1 MRIIAAVS
9 RAGAPAPVLEEVDLG
24 EPREDEILVRVVAAG
39 ICHTDLH
46 SHAGIGMPVP
56 KPAVLGHE
64 GAGVVEQVGSAVSHV
79 KPGDHVVIS
88 GGSCGNCPS
97 CLSARP
103 SYCREAMP
111 RSFGG
116 ARSDGTTALSVCTKE
131 PNGSTAE
138 HSEQTERI
146 ASHFFAQSSFAT
158 HCVANARG
166 AVPVPQDIPL
176 DIVAP
181 MGCGVI
187 TGAGAV
193 IEALQVKPGQSI
205 VVFGVGGVGLS
216 AVMAARVAGAVTI
229 VAVDT
234 VAERL
239 ELASELGATHAID
252 AGQGDVAGQV
262 RAILPFGADFSFNTT
277 TSAEVFST
285 GLQVLAMQGTAG
297 FVTRPREPWT
307 PDMLA
312 MLAHGRTL
320 KGILG
325 GSASPRLFIPKLVD
339 LWRQG
344 RFPVERMIRRYPF
357 ADFARAW
364 HDCESG
370 AAIKPV
376 LTIES

>member
-1 MRIIAAVS
+1 MRITAAVS
-9 RAGAPAPVLEEVDLG
+9 RVGAPAPVLEEVDLG

-79 KPGDHVVIS
+79 KPGDCVVIS

-116 ARSDGTTALSVCTKE
+116 ARSDGTTALSARIE
-131 PNGSTAE
+131 G

-158 HCVANARG
+158 HCIANARG
-166 AVPVPQDIPL
+166 AVPVPQDVPL

-181 MGCGVI
+181 MGCGII

-193 IEALQVKPGQSI
+193 MEALQVKPGQSI

-216 AVMAARVAGAVTI
+216 AVMAARVAGAVAI

-234 VAERL
+234 VAARL
-239 ELASELGATHAID
+239 ELAKELGATHAVD
-252 AGQGDVAGQV
+252 ASQGDVAGQV
-262 RAILPFGADFSFNTT
+262 RAVLPFGADFSFNTT
-277 TSAEVFST
+277 TSAEIFT
-285 GLQVLAMQGTAG
+285 LGLQVLAMQGTAG

-325 GSASPRLFIPKLVD
+325 GSASPRLFIPKLIG

-364 HDCESG
+364 HDCETA

-376 LTIES
+376 LIMES

>member
-1 MRIIAAVS
+1 MRITAAVS
-9 RAGAPAPVLEEVDLG
+9 RAGAAAPVLEEVDLG

-64 GAGVVEQVGSAVSHV
+64 GAGVVEKVGSAVTHL
-79 KPGDHVVIS
+79 KAGDHVVIS

-97 CLSARP
+97 CLSAKP

-116 ARSDGTTALSVCTKE
+116 QRGDGTTSLSQ
-131 PNGSTAE
+131 NG
-138 HSEQTERI
+138 ERL

-166 AVPVPQDIPL
+166 AVPVPQDVPL

-205 VVFGVGGVGLS
+205 VIFGVGGVGLS
-216 AVMAARVAGAVTI
+216 AVMAARVAGAATI
-229 VAVDT
+229 VAVDNVT
-234 VAERL
+234 ERL
-239 ELASELGATHAID
+239 ELASELGATHTID
-252 AGQGDVAGQV
+252 ASQGDVAGQV
-262 RAILPFGADFSFNTT
+262 RAALPFGADFSFNTT
-277 TSAEVFST
+277 TSAAVFST
-285 GLQVLAMQGTAG
+285 SLQVLAMQGTAG

-307 PDMLA
+307 PDMMA
-312 MLAHGRTL
+312 MLAHGRSM

-344 RFPVERMIRRYPF
+344 RFPVERMIARYPF
-357 ADFARAW
+357 HDFARAW
-364 HDCESG
+364 HDCETA

-376 LTIES
+376 LMMPTA

>member
-1 MRIIAAVS
+1 MRITAAVS
-9 RAGAPAPVLEEVDLG
+9 RAGAPAPVLEELELG
-24 EPREDEILVRVVAAG
+24 EPRDEEILVRVIAAG

-46 SHAGIGMPVP
+46 SHVGLGMPVP

-64 GAGVVEQVGSAVSHV
+64 GAGVVEKVGSAVSHLKV
-79 KPGDHVVIS
+79 GDRVVIS

-97 CLSARP
+97 CLSAKP

-116 ARSDGTTALSVCTKE
+116 RRSDGSTSLS
-131 PNGSTAE
+131 NGD
-138 HSEQTERI
+138 EQV

-166 AVPVPQDIPL
+166 AVPIPAGVPL
-176 DIVAP
+176 DVVAP

-193 IEALQVKPGQSI
+193 IEALQVRPGQSI

-216 AVMAARVAGAVTI
+216 AVMAARAAGATTI
-229 VAVDT
+229 VAVDM
-234 VAERL
+234 VAERN
-239 ELASELGATHAID
+239 ELALELGATHAID
-252 AGQGDVAGQV
+252 AGAGDFME
-262 RAILPFGADFSFNTT
+262 RFRSILPFGADFSVNTT
-277 TSAEVFST
+277 TSASAYDAAV
-285 GLQVLAMQGTAG
+285 QVLAMQGVAG

-307 PDMLA
+307 PDMMGL
-312 MLAHGRTL
+312 LAHGRSL

-325 GSASPRLFIPKLVD
+325 GSASPRLFIPKLVE

-344 RFPVERMIRRYPF
+344 RFPVEKMIARYDF
-357 ADFARAW
+357 ADFGKAW
-364 HDCESG
+364 HDCET
-370 AAIKPV
+370 AAVVKPV
-376 LTIES
+376 LMVGEE

>member
-1 MRIIAAVS
+1 MKITAAVS
-9 RAGAPAPVLEEVDLG
+9 RAGAAAPTVEEIELG
-24 EPREDEILVRVVAAG
+24 EPRDDEILLRVVAAG

-64 GAGVVEQVGSAVSHV
+64 GAGVVEKIGSAVTHLKV
-79 KPGDHVVIS
+79 GDRVVIS

-116 ARSDGTTALSVCTKE
+116 QRGD
-131 PNGSTAE
+131 GSTVLSKGE
-138 HSEQTERI
+138 ERI

-158 HCVANARG
+158 YCVANARG
-166 AVPVPQDIPL
+166 AVPIPEGVPL
-176 DIVAP
+176 DVVAP

-193 IEALQVKPGQSI
+193 IEAFKLRPGQSI

-216 AVMAARVAGAVTI
+216 AVMAARVAGAATI
-229 VAVDT
+229 VAVDM
-234 VAERL
+234 VPSRC
-239 ELASELGATHAID
+239 ELALELGATHALD
-252 AGQGDVAGQV
+252 AGQGDFMERF

-277 TSAEVFST
+277 TSAHAFDAAV
-285 GLQVLAMQGTAG
+285 QVLAMQGVAG

-307 PDMLA
+307 PDMMA
-312 MLAHGRTL
+312 MLAHGRSMV
-320 KGILG
+320 GILG
-325 GSASPRLFIPKLVD
+325 GSASPRLFIPRLVE

-344 RFPVERMIRRYPF
+344 RFPVEKMIARYDF
-357 ADFARAW
+357 ADFGKAW
-364 HDCESG
+364 HDCET
-370 AAIKPV
+370 AAVVKPV
-376 LTIES
+376 LVMGEE